1 MKLKNLDQELEFIRS
16 AEPKQLVAYVVNN
29 RFSAR
34 AEKQLIKRGITE
46 ASLFYIK
53 AYGLKEPAQVE
64 VFRANRPQLVD
75 AVLESA
81 ADPCRTIALLLT
93 HGEYNTV
100 MKYLKRHDVPQY
112 TERDIVW
119 SGSEKAIIS
128 HINRH
133 RISMFAKYDLIMH
146 GNHNIIMLVIAKG
159 RLNEREKLAL
169 LTRGTYEEVNF
180 LIETQSNRK
189 EAEKLRQM
197 KMIRFN
203 SRKKVEQFI
212 ARRRF
217 VQEAEDFFFKHGAF
231 SLLVKYVMHY
241 QIPNGQEMILKR
253 EDRPE
258 ILSYLSKHWLC
269 EASEKLLLKRG
280 IHAEIKA
287 YIKKHCFHD
296 EPEVHFVKRGNH
308 REIMLYLANHSLCD
322 EAQRELIYRRNN
334 EEIMYFI
341 SRSLP
346 LRRYANAA
354 AIRRL
359 TSGCRICPAAKTAA
373 KTLHS
378 HRLKRYLTARPP
390 KRKTRHGNFSRPPRP
405 GTGCNAFMPGSA
417 ANAVPPRTRA
427 DTVQIRSLP
436 NSAEPSPALSH
447 LRGTR
452 KIPADE
458 NSDDRNEQAAR
469 EGSLFF

>member
-1 MKLKNLDQELEFIRS
+1 
-16 AEPKQLVAYVVNN
+16 
-29 RFSAR
+29 
-34 AEKQLIKRGITE
+34 
-46 ASLFYIK
+46 
-53 AYGLKEPAQVE
+53 
-64 VFRANRPQLVD
+64 
-75 AVLESA
+75 
-81 ADPCRTIALLLT
+81 
-93 HGEYNTV
+93 
-100 MKYLKRHDVPQY
+100 
-112 TERDIVW
+112 
-119 SGSEKAIIS
+119 
-128 HINRH
+128 
-133 RISMFAKYDLIMH
+133 MFAKYDLIMR

-258 ILSYLSKHWLC
+258 ILGYLSKHWLC

-341 SRSLP
+341 SRYPLADIAVEALCKCGSDTAFDLWMQDLP
-346 LRRYANAA
+346 RRQNGSEDLAFASA
-354 AIRRL
+354 KAVFHR
-359 TSGCRICPAAKTAA
+359 PAAKTKNPAREFLAA
-373 KTLHS
+373 S
-378 HRLKRYLTARPP
+378 PAWHRL
-390 KRKTRHGNFSRPPRP
+390 
-405 GTGCNAFMPGSA
+405 
-417 ANAVPPRTRA
+417 
-427 DTVQIRSLP
+427 
-436 NSAEPSPALSH
+436 
-447 LRGTR
+447 
-452 KIPADE
+452 
-458 NSDDRNEQAAR
+458 
-469 EGSLFF
+469 

>member
-133 RISMFAKYDLIMH
+133 RISMFAKYDLIMR

-258 ILSYLSKHWLC
+258 ILGYLSKHWLC

-296 EPEVHFVKRGNH
+296 EPEVHFVKRGNP

-341 SRSLP
+341 SRYPLADIAVEALCKCGSDTAFDLWMQDLP
-346 LRRYANAA
+346 RRQNGSEDLAFAPAKAVFN
-354 AIRRL
+354 R
-359 TSGCRICPAAKTAA
+359 PAAKTKNPAREFLAA
-373 KTLHS
+373 S
-378 HRLKRYLTARPP
+378 PAWHRL
-390 KRKTRHGNFSRPPRP
+390 
-405 GTGCNAFMPGSA
+405 
-417 ANAVPPRTRA
+417 
-427 DTVQIRSLP
+427 
-436 NSAEPSPALSH
+436 
-447 LRGTR
+447 
-452 KIPADE
+452 
-458 NSDDRNEQAAR
+458 
-469 EGSLFF
+469 